1 MMYSDMA
8 YSVCDQ
14 LIPGRISAIFRKV
27 LVANRGEI
35 ARRVMYTCHE
45 MGIATVAVY
54 SEADRKAIHVLKA
67 DQAVFLGGS
76 DPSESYL
83 NIDKV
88 ISAARQTGAEAIHPG
103 YGFLAENPLFAERCE
118 SEGIV
123 FIGPPSKVIRELGDK
138 TVARRTVMGSGV
150 PVIPGMNKPE
160 SDTRVL
166 AGDAEKI
173 GYPVL
178 IKAAAGGG
186 GKGMR
191 VVTSPKD
198 FQEACASATSE
209 AKRAFG
215 DGSIYLEKYLSRPR
229 HVEFQI
235 IADSRGNVIHLFERE
250 CSIQRRHQKIIEET
264 PSTIMTPEL
273 RERMGKA
280 AVTVAKASGYVNA
293 GTVEFLVDQ
302 QGNFYFLEVNTRLQ
316 VEHPV
321 TEMITSLDI
330 VRIQLEVA
338 DGNPLPITQKDVRS
352 RGHSIECRIYAEDP
366 EKGFYP
372 SPGRI
377 ICMEEPSGPGI
388 RNDCG
393 IYSGFQVPVEYDP
406 ILSKLIVYAE
416 DRGQAIKRMIQALEN
431 YVILGVKTPVPFLID
446 VLKSEAFAKGDT
458 YTDFIDTYFC
468 GWKPDRREADAACAA
483 FIIDEL
489 TRTVKPKPAVGMEST
504 ELSPWQT
511 LGAWGR

>member
-1 MMYSDMA
+1 M
-8 YSVCDQ
+8 
-14 LIPGRISAIFRKV
+14 
-27 LVANRGEI
+27 N
-35 ARRVMYTCHE
+35 TCRE

-54 SEADRKAIHVLKA
+54 SEADRKAVHVLNA
-67 DQAVFLGGS
+67 DQAVFLGDS

-83 NIDKV
+83 NIDK
-88 ISAARQTGAEAIHPG
+88 IIAAAKQTGSEAIHPG

-118 SEGIV
+118 SEGLV

-166 AGDAEKI
+166 AGEAEKI

-191 VVTSPKD
+191 VVTSPGD
-198 FQEACASATSE
+198 FNEACASATSE
-209 AKRAFG
+209 AKRAFS

-235 IADSRGNVIHLFERE
+235 VADRQGHVVHLSERE

-273 RERMGKA
+273 RERMGAA
-280 AVTVAKASGYVNA
+280 AVAVAKASGYVNA

-302 QGNFYFLEVNTRLQ
+302 QRNFYFLEVNTRLQ
-316 VEHPV
+316 VEHPI
-321 TEMITSLDI
+321 TEMITGLDI

-338 DGNPLPITQKDVRS
+338 SGNPLPFTQEDVRS
-352 RGHSIECRIYAEDP
+352 RGHAIECRIYAEDP

-372 SPGRI
+372 SPGKI
-377 ICMEEPSGPGI
+377 IYMQEPSGPGI

-416 DRGQAIKRMIQALEN
+416 DRSQAVNRMIQALES
-431 YVILGVKTPVPFLID
+431 YIILGVKTPVPFLID
-446 VLKSEAFAKGDT
+446 VLKSEAFIKGDT
-458 YTDFIDTYFC
+458 STDFIETHFC
-468 GWKPDRREADAACAA
+468 GWKPDRCDADAACAA
-483 FIIDEL
+483 YIIDEMA
-489 TRTVKPKPAVGMEST
+489 PAVKSRSAAGRADT
-504 ELSPWQT
+504 ELTPWQT
-511 LGAWGR
+511 LGQWGR

>member
-1 MMYSDMA
+1 
-8 YSVCDQ
+8 
-14 LIPGRISAIFRKV
+14 

-35 ARRVMYTCHE
+35 ARRIMNTCRE

-83 NIDKV
+83 NIDKI

-103 YGFLAENPLFAERCE
+103 YGFMAENPLFAERCE
-118 SEGIV
+118 QEGLI
-123 FIGPPSKVIRELGDK
+123 FIGPPSKAIRELGDK
-138 TVARRTVMGSGV
+138 TIARRTVTGSGV

-160 SDTRVL
+160 SDTRAL
-166 AGDAEKI
+166 AGEAEKI

-198 FQEACASATSE
+198 FQDACASATSE

-215 DGSIYLEKYLSRPR
+215 DGSIYLEKYLARPR

-235 IADSRGNVIHLFERE
+235 IADRQGNVIHLFERE

-321 TEMITSLDI
+321 TEMITGLDI

-377 ICMEEPSGPGI
+377 IYMEKPSGPGI

-489 TRTVKPKPAVGMEST
+489 TRTVKPKPAAGMEST

>member
-1 MMYSDMA
+1 
-8 YSVCDQ
+8 
-14 LIPGRISAIFRKV
+14 
-27 LVANRGEI
+27 VANRGEI
-35 ARRVMYTCHE
+35 ARRIMNTCRE
-45 MGIATVAVY
+45 MGVATVAVY
-54 SEADRKAIHVLKA
+54 SEADRKAVHVLKA

-83 NIDKV
+83 NIDK
-88 ISAARQTGAEAIHPG
+88 IITAARQTGAEAIHPG

-118 SEGIV
+118 REGLV

-138 TVARRTVMGSGV
+138 TVARRTVTGGGV

-166 AGDAEKI
+166 AAEAEKI

-191 VVTSPKD
+191 VVSSPGE
-198 FQEACASATSE
+198 FQDSCVSATSE

-215 DGSIYLEKYLSRPR
+215 DGSIYLEKFLSRPR

-235 IADSRGNVIHLFERE
+235 IADKHGNVVHLFERE

-280 AVTVAKASGYVNA
+280 AVAVARASGYVNA

-302 QGNFYFLEVNTRLQ
+302 ERNFYFLEVNTRLQ
-316 VEHPV
+316 VEHPI
-321 TEMITSLDI
+321 TELTTGLDI

-338 DGNPLPITQKDVRS
+338 AGNHLPIEQKDVRS
-352 RGHSIECRIYAEDP
+352 RGHAIECRIYAEDP

-372 SPGRI
+372 SPGKI
-377 ICMEEPSGPGI
+377 IYMQEPSGPGI

-406 ILSKLIVYAE
+406 ILSKLVVCAE
-416 DRGQAIKRMIQALEN
+416 DRGQAIKRMIQALED
-431 YVILGVKTPVPFLID
+431 YIILGVKTPVPFLID
-446 VLKSEAFAKGDT
+446 VLKSDAFIKGDT
-458 YTDFIDTYFC
+458 FTDFIDTHFC
-468 GWKPDRREADAACAA
+468 GWKPDRSDSDAACAA
-483 FIIDEL
+483 FIIDGL
-489 TRTVKPKPAVGMEST
+489 TGNRKAAPVVGQDSAGT
-504 ELSPWQT
+504 SPWQT
-511 LGAWGR
+511 IGPWGR

>member
-1 MMYSDMA
+1 M
-8 YSVCDQ
+8 
-14 LIPGRISAIFRKV
+14 
-27 LVANRGEI
+27 N
-35 ARRVMYTCHE
+35 TCRE
-45 MGIATVAVY
+45 MGVATVAVY
-54 SEADRKAIHVLKA
+54 SEADRKAVHVLKA

-83 NIDKV
+83 NIDK
-88 ISAARQTGAEAIHPG
+88 IITAARQTGAEAIHPG

-118 SEGIV
+118 REGLV

-138 TVARRTVMGSGV
+138 TVARRTVTGGGV

-166 AGDAEKI
+166 AAEAEKI

-191 VVTSPKD
+191 VVSSPGE
-198 FQEACASATSE
+198 FQDSCVSATSE

-215 DGSIYLEKYLSRPR
+215 DGSIYLEKFLSRPR

-235 IADSRGNVIHLFERE
+235 IADKHGNVVHLFERE

-280 AVTVAKASGYVNA
+280 AVAVARASGYVNA

-302 QGNFYFLEVNTRLQ
+302 ERNFYFLEVNTRLQ
-316 VEHPV
+316 VEHPI
-321 TEMITSLDI
+321 TELTTGLDI

-338 DGNPLPITQKDVRS
+338 AGNHLPIEQKDVRS
-352 RGHSIECRIYAEDP
+352 RGHAIECRIYAEDP

-372 SPGRI
+372 SPGKI
-377 ICMEEPSGPGI
+377 IYMQEPSGPGI

-406 ILSKLIVYAE
+406 ILSKLVVCAE
-416 DRGQAIKRMIQALEN
+416 DRGQAIKRMIQALED
-431 YVILGVKTPVPFLID
+431 YIILGVKTPVPFLID
-446 VLKSEAFAKGDT
+446 VLKSDAFIKGDT
-458 YTDFIDTYFC
+458 FTDFIDTHFC
-468 GWKPDRREADAACAA
+468 GWKPDRSDSDAACAA
-483 FIIDEL
+483 FIIDGL
-489 TRTVKPKPAVGMEST
+489 TGNRKAAPVVGQDSAGT
-504 ELSPWQT
+504 SPWQT
-511 LGAWGR
+511 IGPWGR

>member
-1 MMYSDMA
+1 M
-8 YSVCDQ
+8 
-14 LIPGRISAIFRKV
+14 
-27 LVANRGEI
+27 N
-35 ARRVMYTCHE
+35 TCRE

-54 SEADRKAIHVLKA
+54 SEADCKAVHTLMA
-67 DQAVFLGGS
+67 NQAVFLGGS
-76 DPSESYL
+76 EPAESYL
-83 NIDKV
+83 NIDK
-88 ISAARQTGAEAIHPG
+88 IIAAARQTGAEAIHPG

-118 SEGIV
+118 QEGIV
-123 FIGPPSKVIRELGDK
+123 FIGPPSKAIRELGDK
-138 TVARRTVMGSGV
+138 TIARRTVAGSGV

-160 SDTRVL
+160 SDTRLL
-166 AGDAEKI
+166 ADEAEKI

-191 VVTSPKD
+191 VVESPKD
-198 FQEACASATSE
+198 FQDSCAAAASE

-215 DGSIYLEKYLSRPR
+215 DGSIYLEKFLSKPR

-235 IADSRGNVIHLFERE
+235 IADNQGNVVHLFERE

-264 PSTIMTPEL
+264 PSTIMTSDL

-280 AVTVAKASGYVNA
+280 AVAVARAAGYVNA

-302 QGNFYFLEVNTRLQ
+302 QRNFYFLEVNTRLQ
-316 VEHPV
+316 VEHPI
-321 TEMITSLDI
+321 TEMITGLDI
-330 VRIQLEVA
+330 VRLQLEVA
-338 DGNPLPITQKDVRS
+338 GGKSLPIEQKDVRS
-352 RGHSIECRIYAEDP
+352 RGHAIECRIYAEDP
-366 EKGFYP
+366 EKGFFP
-372 SPGRI
+372 SPGKI
-377 ICMEEPSGPGI
+377 IYMQEPSGPGI

-416 DRGQAIKRMIQALEN
+416 DRTQAVNRMIQALEN

-446 VLKSEAFAKGDT
+446 VLKSDAFIKGDT
-458 YTDFIDTYFC
+458 STDFIDTHFC
-468 GWKPDRREADAACAA
+468 GWKPGRDEVDAACAA
-483 FIIDEL
+483 YIIDEL
-489 TRTVKPKPAVGMEST
+489 TPACRPAVASGPQSA

-511 LGAWGR
+511 LGLWGR